1 MRRFL
6 PLLALFIITLAAMS
20 ASPAFPPTAP
30 GMTEL
35 KILPAGLLVRSEAK
49 GDYFEK
55 SGDLFRP
62 LFRYIQRKDISMT
75 TPVESH
81 MGDTSAMYFWIGE
94 SERPKAETDLTPAA
108 TPVPEGVIVLKR
120 PEQLVASHG
129 GRGGYSRAHFE
140 QAREAVLAWVAA
152 HPEFTV
158 SGEAYGVYWNSPFML
173 PFLKRYEV
181 HVPVKKVP

>member
-1 MRRFL
+1 
-6 PLLALFIITLAAMS
+6 MS
-20 ASPAFPPTAP
+20 AASAFPPTAS
-30 GMTEL
+30 GVTEL
-35 KILPAGLLVRSEAK
+35 KTLPAGLLVRSETK

-55 SGDLFRP
+55 GGDLFRP

-94 SERPKAETDLTPAA
+94 SERPKAETDLAPAA
-108 TPVPEGVIVLKR
+108 TPVPEGVVVLKR

-129 GRGGYSRAHFE
+129 GRGGYSREHFE
-140 QAREAVLAWVAA
+140 EARKILLDWVGAR
-152 HPEFTV
+152 PDLTV
-158 SGEAYGVYWNSPFML
+158 TGEAYGVYWNSPFML

-181 HVPVKKVP
+181 HVPVKMVKAKE